1 MTFVLCVNTDRC
13 LFSPFNTEFPKKKKE
28 KKYEII
34 HKKLDRVL

>member
-13 LFSPFNTEFPKKKKE
+13 LFSPFNTEFQKKKE